1 MKDLPLPN
9 TYTEAN
15 VSTALSNRE
24 ELKSLE
30 LASEIY
36 RQKVN
41 VVRAD
46 FLPSVALTANYL
58 VTNPSLVNGFENKFR
73 GMWAAGVVVK
83 IPVFHWGEGIYKV
96 KAAKAEANIARYKLE
111 DIKEKVELQVTQNSY
126 KVNESTKKL
135 ALAEKTWRK
144 RKRTCAMPI

>member
-58 VTNPSLVNGFENKFR
+58 WNWHRKS
-73 GMWAAGVVVK
+73 
-83 IPVFHWGEGIYKV
+83 
-96 KAAKAEANIARYKLE
+96 IARK
-111 DIKEKVELQVTQNSY
+111 
-126 KVNESTKKL
+126 
-135 ALAEKTWRK
+135 
-144 RKRTCAMPI
+144 